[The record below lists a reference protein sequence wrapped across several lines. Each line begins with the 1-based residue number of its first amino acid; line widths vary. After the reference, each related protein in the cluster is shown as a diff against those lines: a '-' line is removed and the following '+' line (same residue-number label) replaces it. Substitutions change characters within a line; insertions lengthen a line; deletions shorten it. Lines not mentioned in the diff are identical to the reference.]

1 MFLSIEKKILII
13 FYIIIIIKKNIYISY
28 KKLNKIIHK
37 YIQLIQ
43 LLLNSVV
50 GLNVL
55 VIHVVLPIIKK
66 FMLMIMMVIG
76 VITGKPMNGV
86 VFQNMMKEPMMKF
99 VGLNSQVI
107 HVVKDVPF
115 LKLMLMALG
124 VTKVITGV
132 VFNLTAKKL
141 VQLNQKLTQMNIQ
154 LISLRLKTNVS
165 TTLMKATF
173 LMDHKPLMLLS
184 IRMVLL
190 LTSPVLLV
198 PVVVLS
204 SILKKIN
211 RSLIFQTMIPSI
223 LNQFTVQLTVNGIQ
237 KLRLQALV
245 SEFTLVMP
253 LVSGVVLKMLNTLEK
268 NLESITVL

>member
-1 MFLSIEKKILII
+1 
-13 FYIIIIIKKNIYISY
+13 
-28 KKLNKIIHK
+28 
-37 YIQLIQ
+37 
-43 LLLNSVV
+43 
-50 GLNVL
+50 
-55 VIHVVLPIIKK
+55 
-66 FMLMIMMVIG
+66 
-76 VITGKPMNGV
+76 
-86 VFQNMMKEPMMKF
+86 
-99 VGLNSQVI
+99 
-107 HVVKDVPF
+107 
-115 LKLMLMALG
+115 MLMALG

-211 RSLIFQTMIPSI
+211 RSLIFQTMIQSI
-223 LNQFTVQLTVNGIQ
+223 LN
-237 KLRLQALV
+237 
-245 SEFTLVMP
+245 
-253 LVSGVVLKMLNTLEK
+253 
-268 NLESITVL
+268 